1 MILRVVDYLCGSK
14 QNKIVKKIN
23 FTKSTFLIKSVTK
36 TMPLGLL
43 QMEKQETVATIQ
55 YWQKIMMRSA
65 EICSQNICETHFQI
79 HHSKQYS
86 CRAI

>member
-36 TMPLGLL
+36 TKTMPLGLL
-43 QMEKQETVATIQ
+43 
-55 YWQKIMMRSA
+55 
-65 EICSQNICETHFQI
+65 
-79 HHSKQYS
+79 
-86 CRAI
+86 